1 MPELQDWDEVKLR
14 LHERFPGLSE
24 AEIDETRGE
33 RGAVVA
39 LLEMRLGYGPQQA
52 EQDLDRLLHQAA

>member
-1 MPELQDWDEVKLR
+1 MPELSDWNDVKQR

-24 AEIDETRGE
+24 AEIDSTGGE
-33 RGAVVA
+33 REAVVA

-52 EQDLDRLLHQAA
+52 AQDLDRIIHQAA